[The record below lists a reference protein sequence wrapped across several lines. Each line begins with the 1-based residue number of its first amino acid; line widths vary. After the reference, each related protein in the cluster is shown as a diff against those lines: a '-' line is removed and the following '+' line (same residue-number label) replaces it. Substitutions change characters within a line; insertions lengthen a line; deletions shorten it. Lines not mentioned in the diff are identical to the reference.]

1 MTYGGM
7 NMIAEAQFNRATLD
21 CMTALRRQLKRSLGV
36 TVRLGDPDAV
46 EHMIDLSRDS
56 QLQEIRELGTR
67 LADLVQAPDPVA
79 QPSPLAQGAIASRQ
93 FSHRQENIARLEAD
107 TDQGSAPS
115 GSVRI
120 YRGQVIRG

>member
-1 MTYGGM
+1 
-7 NMIAEAQFNRATLD
+7 
-21 CMTALRRQLKRSLGV
+21 
-36 TVRLGDPDAV
+36 
-46 EHMIDLSRDS
+46 MIDLSRDS